1 MKKADLIRINNEK
14 LKAEPGLQKDTH
26 GIVLKVF
33 ANTADVLFFHPKI
46 LGEYII
52 RELEQSDLIVESE
65 KLPEE
70 IEKEI
75 FSDLKKVY
83 ANAKTILDTPP
94 FSIGDRVQLIVE
106 RECYA
111 KCGIHKD
118 AVGCVVDDSV
128 VSGKVEVDFYEP
140 EEAAA
145 YDSAVAVKTSD
156 LRIV

>member
-1 MKKADLIRINNEK
+1 MKNADLIRINNEK
-14 LKAEPGLQKDTH
+14 LKAELGLQKDTH

-33 ANTADVLFFHPKI
+33 AHTADVLFFHPKI

-52 RELEQSDLIVESE
+52 RELDQSDLIIESE
-65 KLPEE
+65 KLPGE

-75 FSDLKKVY
+75 FSDLDKVY
-83 ANAKTILDTPP
+83 ANAKDSFNPAP
-94 FSIGDRVQLIVE
+94 FAMGDRVQLIVE

-118 AVGCVVDDSV
+118 AIGCIVDDSV

>member
-14 LKAEPGLQKDTH
+14 RKAEPGLQKDTH

-33 ANTADVLFFHPKI
+33 AQTADVLFFHPKI

-75 FSDLKKVY
+75 FSDLEKVY
-83 ANAKTILDTPP
+83 ANAKADFDPLP
-94 FSIGDRVQLIVE
+94 FSMGDRVQLIVE

-111 KCGIHKD
+111 KYGIHKD
-118 AVGCVVDDSV
+118 AIGCIVDDSV

>member
-1 MKKADLIRINNEK
+1 MKRADLIRINNEK
-14 LKAEPGLQKDTH
+14 IKAEPGLQKDAH

-33 ANTADVLFFHPKI
+33 AHTVDVLFFHPKI

-52 RELEQSDLIVESE
+52 RELDQSDLIVESE
-65 KLPEE
+65 KLPGE

-75 FSDLKKVY
+75 FSDLDKVY
-83 ANAKTILDTPP
+83 ANAKADFDPLP
-94 FSIGDRVQLIVE
+94 FSMGDRVQLIVE

-111 KCGIHKD
+111 KCGIHKA

-128 VSGKVEVDFYEP
+128 VSGNVEVDFYEP

>member
-1 MKKADLIRINNEK
+1 MKKGDLVKVVNEK
-14 LKAEPGLQKDTH
+14 TREALSPGEDSR

-33 ANTADVLFFHPKI
+33 AHTADVLFFHPKI
-46 LGEYII
+46 TGEYII

-75 FSDLKKVY
+75 FSDLEKVY
-83 ANAKTILDTPP
+83 ANAKTILDTLP